1 MGTSV
6 QSFTVD
12 LSANVDKKS
21 VETFNKALSGLK
33 ADVLKLTAA
42 FSGIAAGALMVS
54 DHFSRLAFEARNAGS
69 TVDGLGKLSYAMK
82 QMGGSS
88 EDAKASVTRL
98 FDFLH
103 YRGPGAEL
111 AILRLG
117 VATRDV
123 KGHFRDTAD
132 ILTDLG
138 YKFRAMVQQG
148 RGATAFQWAQY
159 LGIGESTF
167 KALTANPLMFKQFE
181 GQYEDIYKRLGLD
194 PNKAGQQSVELMRQ
208 VRRLGLALEVMSQKI
223 ALSLVHAFGGKNLN
237 DFTNYLMAHSDEI
250 SQSIDDMA
258 KVILMATNGLVEI
271 CKELNTAVEKTV
283 GWKIAFE
290 GLLGLFAL
298 SKLSPLFRVIGG
310 LGKILGWGASAT
322 GAVLRFAGGLVP
334 GFAKTALKVG
344 AAGVGLGVITGVL
357 SPNKSLASTDT
368 VGIQRLM
375 QARAQE
381 SMDFFTSK
389 GFNKYAAAGLT
400 GNLMQESKMGF
411 NTTGGGGIGIA
422 QWTPERAAQI
432 KKDFG
437 IDVRNSDFHTQLVAM
452 YDEMTKGDDAGA
464 RTAYRLLQN
473 TKDAAI
479 SAMIA
484 KKYYERPK
492 DAKGDE
498 DLKRSSLAVQAL
510 SSYNAVHFNNQP
522 VQTNHITVNVQ
533 GQADAQHIA
542 TTVASKLNSINKGY
556 NNFPTPRNVGIT
568 GHS

>member
-1 MGTSV
+1 MGTSI

-21 VETFNKALSGLK
+21 FESFNKALSGLK

-69 TVDGLGKLSYAMK
+69 TVEGLGKLSYAMK

-117 VATRDV
+117 VATRDM

-138 YKFRAMVQQG
+138 YKFRAMVQHG

-181 GQYEDIYKRLGLD
+181 AQYDDIYKRLGLN
-194 PNKAGQQSVELMRQ
+194 PNKAGQQSVEFMRQ
-208 VRRLGLALEVMSQKI
+208 VRRLGLALEVMTQKI
-223 ALSLVHAFGGKNLN
+223 AMSLVHAFGGKNLN

-250 SQSIDDMA
+250 SHSIDNMA
-258 KVILMATNGLVEI
+258 KVILMASNGLVEI

-283 GWKIAFE
+283 GWKVAFE

-344 AAGVGLGVITGVL
+344 GAGLGLGVIAGVL
-357 SPNKSLASTDT
+357 TPSESLASTDT

-375 QARAQE
+375 QAREQE
-381 SMDFFTSK
+381 SMDFFTSM
-389 GFNKYAAAGLT
+389 GLNKYAAAGLT

-411 NTTGGGGIGIA
+411 HTTGGGGIGIA

-452 YDEMTKGDDAGA
+452 YDEMKKGEDAGA
-464 RTAYRLLQN
+464 RTAYKLLQN
-473 TKDAAI
+473 SKDAAM

-498 DLKRSSLAVQAL
+498 DLKRGELAVQAL

-533 GQADAQHIA
+533 GQANAQHIA